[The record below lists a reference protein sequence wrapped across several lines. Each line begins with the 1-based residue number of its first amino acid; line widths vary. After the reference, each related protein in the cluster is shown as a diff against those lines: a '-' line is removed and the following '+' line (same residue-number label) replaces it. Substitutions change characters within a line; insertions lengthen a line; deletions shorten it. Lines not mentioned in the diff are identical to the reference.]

1 MNMNSMGSMF
11 NRKLDHEYCISRMN
25 YFEKTAYDLIHEDK
39 NLKVNDVSE
48 VVDKFISTCIAA
60 DMIVRERLYF
70 PKQH

>member
-1 MNMNSMGSMF
+1 MNMDNMGSMF

-25 YFEKTAYDLIHEDK
+25 YFEGIVYDFIDEGKKLNMDNHAK
-39 NLKVNDVSE
+39 F
-48 VVDKFISTCIAA
+48 VDNFISTCMQV